1 MSKSL
6 LTNIQNEIDL
16 CEKELDF
23 KLRTE
28 DRVLLV
34 ETLHDFIKKGIPKFI
49 KGGKEHQNNLSSI
62 DAKAE
67 LWNELF
73 DASIYLKTLEFK
85 LRKL

>member
-6 LTNIQNEIDL
+6 LTNIQNEIDFH
-16 CEKELDF
+16 EKQLDF
-23 KLRTE
+23 KLRPE
-28 DRVLLV
+28 DRILLA
-34 ETLHDFIKKGIPKFI
+34 ETMFDFIKKGIPKFI
-49 KGGKEHQNNLSSI
+49 RGGKEHQNNLASI

-73 DASIYLKTLEFK
+73 DATIYLKTLEFK